1 LRAAL
6 IARGQG
12 QATDREG
19 AAVTDFGDRAVVALR
34 RSVEVANP
42 LNLSYLGH
50 LLREDP
56 DLGPIR
62 SRPDFQLLLRD
73 VAFPADPFTS
83 PE

>member
-12 QATDREG
+12 QATDRDG
-19 AAVTDFGDRAVVALR
+19 AAGSGFADRAMVALR
-34 RSVEVANP
+34 RSVEVASP
-42 LNLSYLGH
+42 LNLSYVRH
-50 LLREDP
+50 LLTEDP

-73 VAFPADPFTS
+73 MAFPADPFAG